1 MHAGSIMDKSKNND
15 PVVHRRDATGH
26 LNPEYAAELRA
37 HSGELGTSRD
47 DERAFLPSAIRHDAL
62 AEELGEGFLRSAT
75 GADDDEGEPFEQ
87 VVDEESGGPF
97 IVTTGATE
105 FATDTDESNP
115 EGATREPFPRTSS
128 R

>member
-1 MHAGSIMDKSKNND
+1 MNKSVKHA
-15 PVVHRRDATGH
+15 PVAQRRDATGH

-37 HSGELGTSRD
+37 HSGEMGERRD
-47 DERAFLPSAIRHDAL
+47 DEAFLPSAIRRDAL

-75 GADDDEGEPFEQ
+75 GAEDDEDETLEQ
-87 VVDEESGGPF
+87 VVPEESGGPF

>member
-1 MHAGSIMDKSKNND
+1 MEKSAKPA

-26 LNPEYAAELRA
+26 LNPHYAAELLA
-37 HSGELGTSRD
+37 HSREMTEPRD
-47 DERAFLPSAIRHDAL
+47 DAAFLPAEIRRDAL

-75 GADDDEGEPFEQ
+75 GGEDDEEDTLEQ
-87 VVDEESGGPF
+87 VVSEESGGPF

-105 FATDTDESNP
+105 FAHDTDASNP
-115 EGATREPFPRTSS
+115 AGATREPFPRTSS